1 MNTGTK
7 TNRKKKTGEK
17 IQCRDQKNMLKTR
30 RDYSLRKIKD
40 NLYTQNKN
48 KRLLKII
55 KALRSFIMELRLME
69 NNNIEGINSRDNL
82 KGKFE
87 DF

>member
-1 MNTGTK
+1 
-7 TNRKKKTGEK
+7 
-17 IQCRDQKNMLKTR
+17 MLKTR